1 MDGTDVIALAPLLAP
16 ASTAVVV
23 MLLSAFLRRHAVVA
37 AVTAGGLCGG
47 LLLLPVAGVTVP
59 RAITPV
65 IVIDSYALFY
75 LGIVLTAGLFV
86 TGMSYGYLG
95 LPADE
100 QDEYYSLL
108 LLATLGGCVLVV
120 ASHFASLFLGLE
132 LLSVSLYGLIAYPR
146 SRRQSLEAGIKYLIL
161 SSVASAL
168 LLFGMGLIY
177 HEVGSMA
184 LSQFTGRVNVSASPA
199 RLIGSSMILAGL
211 GFKLAVVPFHMWAP
225 DVYQGAPAP
234 VTAFVATVSKA
245 AVAAFLLRHTIDG
258 HMLGEPTLWP
268 IVAVIAVL
276 SMFAGNLLA
285 LFQRDVKRILAYSS
299 IAHLGYLLVAFLV
312 AGPFAI
318 EAVTLYLVAYVITM
332 LGAFAVVTLLSSAV
346 DDADSIED
354 YRGLFWRRPWVG
366 GCFTVILLS
375 LAGIPVTAGF
385 IGKFYVIAAGIEA
398 TLWLLVIMLV
408 INSVIGLFYYLRII
422 VAMTGDD
429 MGAAAEGGRTGQ
441 SGVWSLGGW
450 SLAAVTLLVLWLG
463 LDPEPLIRVVR
474 TVVVGMGGGALVQ

>member
-1 MDGTDVIALAPLLAP
+1 
-16 ASTAVVV
+16 
-23 MLLSAFLRRHAVVA
+23 
-37 AVTAGGLCGG
+37 
-47 LLLLPVAGVTVP
+47 
-59 RAITPV
+59 
-65 IVIDSYALFY
+65 
-75 LGIVLTAGLFV
+75 
-86 TGMSYGYLG
+86 
-95 LPADE
+95 
-100 QDEYYSLL
+100 
-108 LLATLGGCVLVV
+108 
-120 ASHFASLFLGLE
+120 
-132 LLSVSLYGLIAYPR
+132 
-146 SRRQSLEAGIKYLIL
+146 
-161 SSVASAL
+161 
-168 LLFGMGLIY
+168 
-177 HEVGSMA
+177 
-184 LSQFTGRVNVSASPA
+184 
-199 RLIGSSMILAGL
+199 LIGRTMILAAL